1 MDKILLNNPAD
12 IIQRDMLEG
21 GVIRHTV
28 DDENVSL
35 NNLMAVGSRLAADVM
50 GNRFICQVIVP
61 HEFEDRV
68 IEAAHARSIF
78 PEFLSRDEFGGLTG
92 LISQMALYTWEENH
106 AVCHVPQFDLT
117 WKIIIGDHHR
127 LIKKEDAFLLTGP
140 NKGFDLIIPYHPMLG
155 YAPPQMLLQWIDE
168 GYESP
173 KAVLES
179 FKLLPSQE
187 KLRHLAHWEYNG
199 FGNSK
204 MLALKEGLVTPE
216 DLKLLPEAT
225 PTWADLEEDHGVA

>member
-1 MDKILLNNPAD
+1 MEPPKLDKLED
-12 IIQRDMLEG
+12 IISGTFLDG
-21 GVIRHTV
+21 GEIRHTI
-28 DDENVSL
+28 DGENVAI
-35 NNLMAVGSRLAADVM
+35 NNLMAVGSRLAADIM
-50 GNRFICQVIVP
+50 GNRFICQVIITEGFTDKLV
-61 HEFEDRV
+61 ED
-68 IEAAHARSIF
+68 AHSRSLL
-78 PEFLSRDEFGGLTG
+78 PEFMPRIQEGGLTG
-92 LISQMALYTWEENH
+92 LIGQMAIYTWDRDYML
-106 AVCHVPQFDLT
+106 CHVPQFDLT
-117 WKIIIGDHHR
+117 WKVRIGDDHM

-173 KAVLES
+173 KAALES

-187 KLRHLAHWEYNG
+187 KLRHLVHWEYNG

-225 PTWADLEEDHGVA
+225 LTWAVLEEDHGVA